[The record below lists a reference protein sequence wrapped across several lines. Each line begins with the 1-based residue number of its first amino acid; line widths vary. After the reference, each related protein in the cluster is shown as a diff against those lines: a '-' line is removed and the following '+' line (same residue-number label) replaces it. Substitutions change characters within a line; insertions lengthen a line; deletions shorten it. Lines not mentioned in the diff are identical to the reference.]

1 MSVSKSSARRRC
13 SEREQLAP
21 FRAFPGDLVPRDAQ
35 DLIAYPFFTVAKTKR
50 IVPIDF
56 CAGAIAIRVEA
67 MRKHGMAAIWDA
79 DVLIWAAHQI
89 VEARDTGLNTSRLMA
104 AARYK
109 ISTFV
114 AHDTGAREYDRLKTG
129 LDRPQTMTAQTSIRH
144 PTERRRHRCSWI
156 NEWKERVDVNGR
168 PFGLE
173 LILPDR
179 FYTGVIDDGLVL
191 TIGRTHFNLIGGLDR
206 WPYRLLRKH
215 GGRRRGGWSSDL
227 VHLDADFG
235 IFLPLMHFAYDLR
248 QIVQRQTL
256 PGYLLVLTRDPNGTE
271 RLNFVPGPVDPLTG
285 TPAHRSLIPNS
296 EDNL

>member
-13 SEREQLAP
+13 SEHEQLAP

-144 PTERRRHRCSWI
+144 PTERRRHRCYWI

-191 TIGRTHFNLIGGLDR
+191 TIGCTHFNLIGGLDR
-206 WPYRLLRKH
+206 WPYRAPAQARWAPARRLELRPCASRCRFRH
-215 GGRRRGGWSSDL
+215 FFAAHALRLRLTSDRPTPDIARL
-227 VHLDADFG
+227 SARTHA
-235 IFLPLMHFAYDLR
+235 R
-248 QIVQRQTL
+248 S
-256 PGYLLVLTRDPNGTE
+256 E
-271 RLNFVPGPVDPLTG
+271 RYRAAELCTG
-285 TPAHRSLIPNS
+285 AC
-296 EDNL
+296 